1 MSLKQFVWN
10 LAGMESQI
18 PEEDLPEEK
27 EADVIDQPPSDKP
40 EAELTEVAP
49 ASPSSFFNP
58 FGDAIPSS
66 PAPVSDEEKVPD
78 SPHSPSF
85 LGDLFGMSSPESA
98 EPARESGGFG
108 TFLTSFVGVGEETA
122 PSKLQNLAEELS
134 SPKISDLER
143 KFDDVDAQDVVDSI
157 ENGSVDP
164 VKRAPRLLV
173 VDKVESQLKLLEAKS
188 AMLKLKEV
196 RKQTSDRL
204 REDRLHVEQPKD
216 GSLVDL
222 NEENVIESKP
232 IEQPQDVKPVES
244 SKEGVMKG
252 NGPIKEVNTIEA
264 IKSTPQKSSEVKLT
278 FSSSNTKVNESK
290 SRKLDEYDSIKK
302 ALAVIQP
309 RKLQTSSSFLKKEK
323 LREKAKPLSGP
334 YKAFHTF
341 EPLHNASFSSRIT
354 DFPVQPSRPLHSNRG
369 LPSVLSPG
377 YSSGGMQKP
386 SIVVTSVESRVIPRV
401 SHIF

>member
-1 MSLKQFVWN
+1 
-10 LAGMESQI
+10 MESQI

-27 EADVIDQPPSDKP
+27 EEEVFDHPPADDPQ
-40 EAELTEVAP
+40 AELTEVLP

-58 FGDAIPSS
+58 FGDAIPGS
-66 PAPVSDEEKVPD
+66 PAPVSDEVKVPD

-85 LGDLFGMSSPESA
+85 LGDLFGMSSPETA

-134 SPKISDLER
+134 SPKSLNLER
-143 KFDDVDAQDVVDSI
+143 KFDDVDAQDVVDSV

-196 RKQTSDRL
+196 RKQTSERL
-204 REDRLHVEQPKD
+204 REDRLYAEQPND

-222 NEENVIESKP
+222 KEKNEIESKP
-232 IEQPQDVKPVES
+232 REQPQDVKAVES
-244 SKEGVMKG
+244 LKG
-252 NGPIKEVNTIEA
+252 EPIKEVKAIEA
-264 IKSTPQKSSEVKLT
+264 IKSTPQKSSEVKPT
-278 FSSSNTKVNESK
+278 FSSSNTKVNERK

-309 RKLQTSSSFLKKEK
+309 RKLPTSSSFLKKEK

-341 EPLHNASFSSRIT
+341 EPLRNASFSSRIT
-354 DFPVQPSRPLHSNRG
+354 DFPVQPSGPLHSNRG